1 MEKINFVIVTVA
13 VCFIFCIGAI
23 IVLYPK
29 EEPQRIT
36 TIVNQ
41 PATDEQLL
49 EFWFG
54 NGDKAS
60 LRKRI
65 CK

>member
-1 MEKINFVIVTVA
+1 MDKVIFLVVGVIWGFVIG
-13 VCFIFCIGAI
+13 I
-23 IVLYPK
+23 YPK
-29 EEPQRIT
+29 ENPKTIT
-36 TIVNQ
+36 TVVNQ
-41 PATDEQLL
+41 PATDDQLL

-54 NGDKAS
+54 NGDKDA